1 MKDEKVSKTLKGLQS
16 YWTDRSP
23 SYSAQNIEEMNNW
36 KRKAWTDLILQ
47 YAPERQRLR
56 ILDVGTGP
64 GFFAMALALAG
75 HDVTAVD
82 VTEQMLAHAR
92 ENAAAYGADVTFVL
106 HRGEALPFAD
116 ASFDLIVS
124 RNVTWNLEYP
134 EAALREWKRVL
145 GPGGRMVYFDANW
158 YLYLFDEA
166 LKARYSDFR
175 REYRKQEPDYT
186 GGGTL
191 SAARVKDLERIAYD
205 LPLSRER
212 RPEWDRKTIA
222 SLGMRLVRVI
232 ENIGPLVQ
240 DEAER
245 ARELLTPLFMI
256 CAEKEVV

>member
-1 MKDEKVSKTLKGLQS
+1 MAKIQKGDLTEGPIVKKLILFALPLLVGSLVQQL
-16 YWTDRSP
+16 YNTV
-23 SYSAQNIEEMNNW
+23 
-36 KRKAWTDLILQ
+36 DLI
-47 YAPERQRLR
+47 Y
-56 ILDVGTGP
+56 VGNFIGKSASAAIGASSLLITCLV
-64 GFFAMALALAG
+64 GFFGGTSVGSGVVISQIFGAKDPRRLSKAVHNTVALSLAGGLALMAIG
-75 HDVTAVD
+75 YVIAPW
-82 VTEQMLAHAR
+82 
-92 ENAAAYGADVTFVL
+92 F
-106 HRGEALPFAD
+106 
-116 ASFDLIVS
+116 
-124 RNVTWNLEYP
+124 
-134 EAALREWKRVL
+134 
-145 GPGGRMVYFDANW
+145 MVYFDANW

-191 SAARVKDLERIAYD
+191 SAARIKDLERIAYD

-232 ENIGPLVQ
+232 ENVGPLVQ